1 MAQKIEIVVEATGFD
16 TVAKGAQN
24 VSKSLAVTAKEAQ
37 KLDSTLAGGF
47 KNGANQATQALTN
60 LGRVAQDAPFG
71 FIGIANNINPL
82 LESFQRLKTETKST
96 GGALKALGSSLIGA
110 GGLGIA
116 VSVVTAAVSFA
127 TNGFGAWTRGLGQNK
142 KAIEDTKNA
151 YDGVIAS
158 LTTEQIKIDKIVS
171 AIKEENLTRRQRIE
185 AINQLQKAAPAY
197 FSNLDKEKST
207 IEQITTA
214 YNAFSASI
222 LRSIE
227 AKVREKQLIGITDE
241 ILKLKDKATN
251 LGQDEVLIAGKLV
264 KVNRQR
270 YDADSEGLTTQ
281 QAYQATMKG
290 IIGLTNEEIKRLDV
304 LEKTRQRILQL
315 ITQASGAEIFNTTQ
329 GKSGITKVN
338 EDVDSLKRKVLDVN
352 RVITQD
358 FLDVFYGDKTGG
370 KPVTNIEPIGVPIE
384 IKLPKPL
391 IDKAK
396 GKELGEQL
404 TAFFESLAVEIGVA
418 FGEALGNA
426 IAGTGSIKGVFQ
438 SLFSVVG
445 AALQRLGAVFIK
457 SAAIIKKIESVIIKK
472 PALAIAGGIA
482 LVALGSVLKN
492 VSAFAVGTRNA
503 PGGLALVGER
513 GPELISV
520 PRGAQVTPA
529 AQTANIIGGM
539 QAIEV
544 YGMVRGQ
551 DIYFSNKRFAG
562 TLSRNT

>member
-1 MAQKIEIVVEATGFD
+1 MAQKIEIVVEAAGFD

-82 LESFQRLKTETKST
+82 LESFQRLKAETKTT

-110 GGLGIA
+110 GGLGLA
-116 VSVVTAAVSFA
+116 VSVASSLLVV
-127 TNGFGAWTRGLGQNK
+127 FGDKLFSSGK
-142 KAIEDTKNA
+142 KANEAADAATKYKDAVKGIFEGQGKEATQALSLIAILKSEVETRERKLDALKALQKINPEIFKGLKLEGDAVTGLDAAYQSYIANIKNVVAAKILQLQLEDKVTKLLELQGVTQSKVSKDLISLSQRLNKSEQDRLKSIGAVNAANDLQNLATVNDRKRAAGVAVLNKEIEF
-151 YDGVIAS
+151 
-158 LTTEQIKIDKIVS
+158 LF
-171 AIKEENLTRRQRIE
+171 
-185 AINQLQKAAPAY
+185 NQLQELSKV
-197 FSNLDKEKST
+197 LKVDGTEEK
-207 IEQITTA
+207 
-214 YNAFSASI
+214 
-222 LRSIE
+222 
-227 AKVREKQLIGITDE
+227 
-241 ILKLKDKATN
+241 
-251 LGQDEVLIAGKLV
+251 
-264 KVNRQR
+264 NR
-270 YDADSEGLTTQ
+270 
-281 QAYQATMKG
+281 
-290 IIGLTNEEIKRLDV
+290 
-304 LEKTRQRILQL
+304 
-315 ITQASGAEIFNTTQ
+315 
-329 GKSGITKVN
+329 ITKVK
-338 EDVDSLKRKVLDVN
+338 EDVDGLKRSILDVN

-370 KPVTNIEPIGVPIE
+370 KPVTNIKPIGVPIE
-384 IKLPKPL
+384 IKLPKTL
-391 IDKAK
+391 IDEAK

-457 SAAIIKKIESVIIKK
+457 SAAIIKKIESVIIKN

>member
-110 GGLGIA
+110 GGLGIGL
-116 VSVVTAAVSFA
+116 SLITAAVSFA

-151 YDGVIAS
+151 YDGIIAS
-158 LTTEQIKIDKIVS
+158 LTTEQIKIDKIVT
-171 AIKEENLTRRQRIE
+171 AIKEENLTRKQRIE

-207 IEQITTA
+207 IEQITIA

-227 AKVREKQLIGITDE
+227 AKVRERQLIEITDE

-304 LEKTRQRILQL
+304 LEKTRQRLLQL

-329 GKSGITKVN
+329 GKSGITKVK

-370 KPVTNIEPIGVPIE
+370 KPVTNIKPIGVPIE
-384 IKLPKPL
+384 IKLPKTL
-391 IDKAK
+391 IDEAK

-457 SAAIIKKIESVIIKK
+457 SAAIIKKIESVIIKN

>member
-1 MAQKIEIVVEATGFD
+1 VAQKIEIVVEATGFD

-151 YDGVIAS
+151 YDGIIAS
-158 LTTEQIKIDKIVS
+158 LTTEQIKIDKIVT
-171 AIKEENLTRRQRIE
+171 AIKEENLTRKQRIE

-207 IEQITTA
+207 IEQITIA

-227 AKVREKQLIGITDE
+227 AKVRERQLIEITDE

-304 LEKTRQRILQL
+304 LEKTRQRLLQL

-329 GKSGITKVN
+329 GKSGITKVK
-338 EDVDSLKRKVLDVN
+338 EDVDSLKRVILDVD

-358 FLDVFYGDKTGG
+358 FLDLFYGDKTGG
-370 KPVTNIEPIGVPIE
+370 KPVTNIKPIGVPIE
-384 IKLPKPL
+384 IKKPL
-391 IDKAK
+391 IDEAKA
-396 GKELGEQL
+396 KELGEQL

-457 SAAIIKKIESVIIKK
+457 SAAIIKKIESVMIKN
-472 PALAIAGGIA
+472 PTLAIAGGIA

>member
-1 MAQKIEIVVEATGFD
+1 VAQKIEIVVEATGFD

-110 GGLGIA
+110 GGLGIGL
-116 VSVVTAAVSFA
+116 SLITAAVSFA

-151 YDGVIAS
+151 YDGIIAS
-158 LTTEQIKIDKIVS
+158 LTTEQIKIDKIVT
-171 AIKEENLTRRQRIE
+171 AIKEENLTRKQRIE

-207 IEQITTA
+207 IEQITIA

-227 AKVREKQLIGITDE
+227 AKVRERQLIEITDE

-304 LEKTRQRILQL
+304 LEKTRQRLLQL

-329 GKSGITKVN
+329 GKSGITKVK

-358 FLDVFYGDKTGG
+358 FLDLFYGDKTGG
-370 KPVTNIEPIGVPIE
+370 KPVTNIKPIGVPIE
-384 IKLPKPL
+384 IKKPL
-391 IDKAK
+391 IDEAKA
-396 GKELGEQL
+396 KELGEQL

-457 SAAIIKKIESVIIKK
+457 SAAIIKKIESVMIKN
-472 PALAIAGGIA
+472 PTLAIAGGIA

-520 PRGAQVTPA
+520 PRGTQVTPA

>member
-1 MAQKIEIVVEATGFD
+1 
-16 TVAKGAQN
+16 
-24 VSKSLAVTAKEAQ
+24 
-37 KLDSTLAGGF
+37 
-47 KNGANQATQALTN
+47 
-60 LGRVAQDAPFG
+60 
-71 FIGIANNINPL
+71 
-82 LESFQRLKTETKST
+82 
-96 GGALKALGSSLIGA
+96 
-110 GGLGIA
+110 
-116 VSVVTAAVSFA
+116 
-127 TNGFGAWTRGLGQNK
+127 
-142 KAIEDTKNA
+142 
-151 YDGVIAS
+151 
-158 LTTEQIKIDKIVS
+158 
-171 AIKEENLTRRQRIE
+171 
-185 AINQLQKAAPAY
+185 
-197 FSNLDKEKST
+197 
-207 IEQITTA
+207 
-214 YNAFSASI
+214 
-222 LRSIE
+222 
-227 AKVREKQLIGITDE
+227 
-241 ILKLKDKATN
+241 

-304 LEKTRQRILQL
+304 LEKTRQRLLQL

-329 GKSGITKVN
+329 GKSGITKVK

-370 KPVTNIEPIGVPIE
+370 KPVTNIKPIGVPIE
-384 IKLPKPL
+384 IKKPL
-391 IDKAK
+391 IDEAKA
-396 GKELGEQL
+396 KELGEQL

-457 SAAIIKKIESVIIKK
+457 SAAIIKKIESVIIKN

>member
-47 KNGANQATQALTN
+47 ENGANQATQALTN

-110 GGLGIA
+110 GGLGIGL
-116 VSVVTAAVSFA
+116 SLITAAVSFA

-151 YDGVIAS
+151 YDGIIAS
-158 LTTEQIKIDKIVS
+158 LTTEQIKIDKIVT
-171 AIKEENLTRRQRIE
+171 AIKEENLTRKQRIE

-207 IEQITTA
+207 IEQITIA

-227 AKVREKQLIGITDE
+227 AKVRERQLIEITDE

-304 LEKTRQRILQL
+304 LEKTRQRLLQL

-329 GKSGITKVN
+329 GKSGITKVK

-370 KPVTNIEPIGVPIE
+370 KPVTNIKPIGVPIE
-384 IKLPKPL
+384 IKKPL
-391 IDKAK
+391 IDEAK

-457 SAAIIKKIESVIIKK
+457 SAAIIKKIESVIIKN

>member
-110 GGLGIA
+110 GGLGLA

-151 YDGVIAS
+151 YDGIIAS
-158 LTTEQIKIDKIVS
+158 LTTEQIKIDKIVT
-171 AIKEENLTRRQRIE
+171 AIKEENLTRKQRIE

-207 IEQITTA
+207 IEQITIA

-227 AKVREKQLIGITDE
+227 AKVRERQLIEITDE

-304 LEKTRQRILQL
+304 LEKTRQRLLQL

-329 GKSGITKVN
+329 GKSGITKVK

-370 KPVTNIEPIGVPIE
+370 KPVTNIKPIGVPIE
-384 IKLPKPL
+384 IKLPKTL
-391 IDKAK
+391 IDEAK

-457 SAAIIKKIESVIIKK
+457 SAAIIKKIESVIIKN

>member
-171 AIKEENLTRRQRIE
+171 AIKEENLTRKQRIE

-207 IEQITTA
+207 IEQITIA

-227 AKVREKQLIGITDE
+227 AKVREKQLIEITDE

-304 LEKTRQRILQL
+304 LEKTRQRLLQL

-329 GKSGITKVN
+329 GKSGITKVK

-370 KPVTNIEPIGVPIE
+370 KPVTNIKPIGVPIE
-384 IKLPKPL
+384 IKKPL
-391 IDKAK
+391 IDEAKA
-396 GKELGEQL
+396 KELGEQL

-445 AALQRLGAVFIK
+445 AALQRLGTIFIK
-457 SAAIIKKIESVIIKK
+457 SAAIIKKIENVIIKN

>member
-47 KNGANQATQALTN
+47 ENGANQATQALTN

-71 FIGIANNINPL
+71 FIGIANNIDPL

-110 GGLGIA
+110 GGLGLA

-171 AIKEENLTRRQRIE
+171 AIKEENLTRKQRIE

-207 IEQITTA
+207 IEQITIA

-227 AKVREKQLIGITDE
+227 AKVRERQLIEITDE

-304 LEKTRQRILQL
+304 LEKTRQRLLQL

-329 GKSGITKVN
+329 GKSGITKVK

-370 KPVTNIEPIGVPIE
+370 KPVTNIKPIGVPID
-384 IKLPKPL
+384 IKLPKTL
-391 IDKAK
+391 IDEAK

-457 SAAIIKKIESVIIKK
+457 SAAIIKKIESVIIKN

>member
-1 MAQKIEIVVEATGFD
+1 VAQKIEIVVEATGFD

-110 GGLGIA
+110 GGLGLA
-116 VSVVTAAVSFA
+116 VSVASSLLVV
-127 TNGFGAWTRGLGQNK
+127 FGDKLFSSGK
-142 KAIEDTKNA
+142 KADEAANAATKYKDAVKGIFEGQGKEATQALSLIAILKSEVETRERKLDALKALQKINPEIFKGLKLEGDAVTGLDAAYQSYIANIKNVVAAKILQLQLEDKVTKLLELQGVTQSKVSKDLISLSQRLNKSEQDRLKSIGAVNAANDLQNLATVNDRKRAAGVAVLNKEIEF
-151 YDGVIAS
+151 
-158 LTTEQIKIDKIVS
+158 LF
-171 AIKEENLTRRQRIE
+171 
-185 AINQLQKAAPAY
+185 NQLQELSKV
-197 FSNLDKEKST
+197 LKVDGTEEK
-207 IEQITTA
+207 
-214 YNAFSASI
+214 
-222 LRSIE
+222 
-227 AKVREKQLIGITDE
+227 
-241 ILKLKDKATN
+241 
-251 LGQDEVLIAGKLV
+251 
-264 KVNRQR
+264 NR
-270 YDADSEGLTTQ
+270 
-281 QAYQATMKG
+281 
-290 IIGLTNEEIKRLDV
+290 
-304 LEKTRQRILQL
+304 
-315 ITQASGAEIFNTTQ
+315 
-329 GKSGITKVN
+329 ITKVK
-338 EDVDSLKRKVLDVN
+338 EDVDSLKRVILDVD

-370 KPVTNIEPIGVPIE
+370 KPVTNIKPIGVPIE
-384 IKLPKPL
+384 IKKPL
-391 IDKAK
+391 IDEAKA
-396 GKELGEQL
+396 KELGEQL

-457 SAAIIKKIESVIIKK
+457 SAAIIKKIESVMIKN
-472 PALAIAGGIA
+472 PTLAIAGGIA

>member
-110 GGLGIA
+110 GGLGLA
-116 VSVVTAAVSFA
+116 VSVASSLLVV
-127 TNGFGAWTRGLGQNK
+127 FGDKLFSSGK
-142 KAIEDTKNA
+142 KADEAANAATKYKDA
-151 YDGVIAS
+151 VKGIFEGQGKEATQALSLIAILKS
-158 LTTEQIKIDKIVS
+158 EV
-171 AIKEENLTRRQRIE
+171 ETRERKLD
-185 AINQLQKAAPAY
+185 ALKALQKINP
-197 FSNLDKEKST
+197 
-207 IEQITTA
+207 
-214 YNAFSASI
+214 
-222 LRSIE
+222 
-227 AKVREKQLIGITDE
+227 E
-241 ILKLKDKATN
+241 IFKGLKLE
-251 LGQDEVLIAGKLV
+251 G
-264 KVNRQR
+264 
-270 YDADSEGLTTQ
+270 DAVTGLDA
-281 QAYQATMKG
+281 AYQSYIA
-290 IIGLTNEEIKRLDV
+290 NIKNV
-304 LEKTRQRILQL
+304 VAAKILQL
-315 ITQASGAEIFNTTQ
+315 QLEDKVTKLLELQGVTQSKVSKDLISLSQRLNKSEQDRLKSIGAVNAANDLQNLATVNDRKRASGVAVLNKEIEFLFKQLQELSKVLKVDGTEEKNR
-329 GKSGITKVN
+329 ITKVK

-370 KPVTNIEPIGVPIE
+370 KPVTNI
-384 IKLPKPL
+384 KPL
-391 IDKAK
+391 
-396 GKELGEQL
+396 GL
-404 TAFFESLAVEIGVA
+404 TAEVKVTPEFLLDNAKAEALAEELTIFFTGLANEIA
-418 FGEALGNA
+418 FSFGEALGNA
-426 IAGTGSIKGVFQ
+426 LSGTGSIQNIFQ
-438 SLFSVVG
+438 SIFAVVG
-445 AALQRLGAVFIK
+445 AGLQKLGAIFIK
-457 SAAIIKKIESVIIKK
+457 SAVLIKKIENVIIKN